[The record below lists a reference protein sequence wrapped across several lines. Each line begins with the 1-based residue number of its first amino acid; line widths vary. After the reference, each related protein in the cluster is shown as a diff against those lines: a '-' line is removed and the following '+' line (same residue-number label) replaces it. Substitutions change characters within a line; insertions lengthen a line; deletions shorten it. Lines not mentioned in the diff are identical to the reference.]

1 MCPNWAVEEKIENI
15 KGKGKISRG
24 GGNGREKHAIKVK
37 ITKLKVYKITPDLTT
52 VSCSKTV
59 NSLKV
64 I

>member
-15 KGKGKISRG
+15 KGKGKISVG
-24 GGNGREKHAIKVK
+24 EREKHAIKVQ

>member
-1 MCPNWAVEEKIENI
+1 MCPNWDVEEKIENI
-15 KGKGKISRG
+15 KGKGKIRG
-24 GGNGREKHAIKVK
+24 GGNGREKHAIKV
-37 ITKLKVYKITPDLTT
+37 YKITPDLTA